1 MQNSLRLRLK
11 FIHSTALSSLLNGN
25 SLHRLN
31 GNSLHRLNGNSLHR
45 LNGFSLP
52 EISRHTHTQL
62 IISALYMTDCGLHCR
77 QALLPRD
84 RKTTPESAIFR
95 VLHLTCAS
103 VTHAE

>member
-11 FIHSTALSSLLNGN
+11 FIHSTALSSL
-25 SLHRLN
+25 LN